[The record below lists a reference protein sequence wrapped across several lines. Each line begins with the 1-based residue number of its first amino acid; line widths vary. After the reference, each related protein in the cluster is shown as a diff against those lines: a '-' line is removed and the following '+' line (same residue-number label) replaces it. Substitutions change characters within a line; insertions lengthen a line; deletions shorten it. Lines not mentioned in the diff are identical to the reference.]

1 VQVNFEEVYNKN
13 KDMVYNLA
21 LNYVQNTE
29 DAQDIAQDVFVTVY
43 QSLNSFQGKSSMS
56 TWIYRITINK
66 CLDFLKARQRK
77 KRFGFLTS
85 LFYENSNDLKHNPP
99 EYNHPGVLLEDK
111 EALNALFK
119 MINELP
125 NNQRTALILHKIEQ
139 KLQVEVAEIMNLSP
153 KALESLIQRAKTSL
167 SKKLNNSE
175 G

>member
-1 VQVNFEEVYNKN
+1 MQVNFEEVYNKN
-13 KDMVYNLA
+13 KDMVYNLS
-21 LNYVQNTE
+21 LNYVQNSE
-29 DAQDIAQDVFVTVY
+29 DAQDITQDVFVTVY

-77 KRFGFLTS
+77 KRLGFLSS
-85 LFYENSNDLKHNPP
+85 LFYDNSYDLKHNPP
-99 EYNHPGVLLEDK
+99 EHNHPGVLLEDK
-111 EALNALFK
+111 EAINALFK

-153 KALESLIQRAKTSL
+153 KAVESLIQRAKTSL

>member
-1 VQVNFEEVYNKN
+1 
-13 KDMVYNLA
+13 
-21 LNYVQNTE
+21 
-29 DAQDIAQDVFVTVY
+29 
-43 QSLNSFQGKSSMS
+43 
-56 TWIYRITINK
+56 
-66 CLDFLKARQRK
+66 LDFLKARQRK
-77 KRFGFLTS
+77 KRLGFLSS
-85 LFYENSNDLKHNPP
+85 LFHNNSNDLKHNPA

-111 EALNALFK
+111 EAINALFK

-153 KALESLIQRAKTSL
+153 KAVESLIQRAKASL